1 MLRWLVLPMVVF
13 AYLAATVSAA
23 APRDRDHDRLPDR
36 WERSHHLS
44 TTSPSAKRDPDG
56 DRLKNRRELRL
67 RTHPRRADTDRDR
80 LRDGAEVRR
89 FHTNPRKRDTDGD
102 RFSDRCELRKG
113 TNPRKR
119 QSRPKRRCSK
129 SRQRYV
135 APAPPSNFPDASNTG
150 VPAGKTLT
158 PSSGITVRQDGT
170 VIDGVDAPW
179 IEVQAAN
186 VTIRNSRVSGCDICI
201 LNRSTG
207 LVVEDVTIEGAD
219 GTGIMFG
226 NYTAR
231 RVDVSGTENGF
242 NVGNNTTIIDSW
254 IHDLDTSGDAHT
266 DGIQSSAGGAGNVLI
281 RHNNIDSV
289 PTGASGCT
297 SAVIMHTG
305 GDPQN
310 HDWRIEDNRLDG
322 GGCSVALY
330 CPRATASNIFVN
342 NNRMLKGVFGGY
354 TDSCRGTHVTE
365 FAGNVDDGSGAPL
378 RP

>member
-23 APRDRDHDRLPDR
+23 APRDRDQDRLPDR

-56 DRLKNRRELRL
+56 DRLNNRRELRL
-67 RTHPRRADTDRDR
+67 RTHPRRADTDGDR

-89 FHTNPRKRDTDGD
+89 FHTNPRRRDTDGD
-102 RFSDRCELRKG
+102 RFSDSCELRKG

-119 QSRPKRRCSK
+119 GSRPKSRCSK
-129 SRQRYV
+129 SLQ
-135 APAPPSNFPDASNTG
+135 APPTNPAFPDASNTG
-150 VPAGKTLT
+150 VPAGKTLK
-158 PSSGITVRQDGT
+158 PSSGITVTQDGT

-186 VTIRNSRVSGCDICI
+186 VTIRNSRLSGCDICI
-201 LNRSTG
+201 VNSSTG

-219 GTGIMFG
+219 GTGILFG

-231 RVDVSGTENGF
+231 RVDVSGNENGF
-242 NVGNNTTIIDSW
+242 NVGDNTTVVDSW
-254 IHDLDTSGDAHT
+254 VHDLDASGDNHT
-266 DGIQSSAGGAGNVLI
+266 DGIQSSGGGAGNVVI
-281 RHNNIDSV
+281 RHNNIE
-289 PTGASGCT
+289 GAPGSN
-297 SAVIMHTG
+297 AAIIMHTG

-310 HDWRIEDNRLDG
+310 HDWRIENNRLTDPH
-322 GGCSVALY
+322 VALY
-330 CPRATASNIFVN
+330 CPRAAASNIYIVN
-342 NNRMLKGVFGGY
+342 NRFDRMGTGYY
-354 TDSCRGTHVTE
+354 TDSCSGTHVTE